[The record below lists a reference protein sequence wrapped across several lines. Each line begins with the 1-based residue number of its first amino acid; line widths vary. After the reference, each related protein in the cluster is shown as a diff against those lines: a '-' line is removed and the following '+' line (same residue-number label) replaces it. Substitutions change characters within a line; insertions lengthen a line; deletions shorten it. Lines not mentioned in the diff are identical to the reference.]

1 MHVLLF
7 NIYFH
12 PDPTGTGLVMGEL
25 ALDLRARGHDV
36 TVVTTV
42 PHYGLDTVPEKY
54 RGRLVVDEHWQGI
67 RIIRTG
73 VWLPHRPNVFSRI
86 LSYLAYTILSLPAA
100 FKAAK
105 PDVVICVWP
114 PVSTGL
120 AALVVS
126 RIRRSPLVV
135 NVQDV
140 YPDTLFRNRLVPR
153 FVRAMERV
161 VLRRAARVTV
171 LSEGMKTE
179 VLARGA
185 PKKRVEVVPMWT
197 DTEGI
202 RPATTHNAFRDAN
215 DLNGK
220 FVVLYAGNIGT
231 YGGLGIALE
240 AASILKDEPA
250 IRFVIVG
257 RGRAKA
263 TLQQRAESLRLT
275 NIVFLDTRPRE
286 ELSEMLAASDVS
298 LVTLDPRIATTSVPS
313 KAFMIMASGRPILA
327 AMSPENEIAKIIS
340 RVGCGWCVPA
350 DNPEELAK
358 VIRSVCKLPNELPQM
373 GTCGSEYVEKHHV
386 REKLTLRHAEI
397 IEAAGVGIVKP
408 D

>member
-1 MHVLLF
+1 MHILLF

-25 ALDLRARGHDV
+25 AIDLRARGHDV

-42 PHYGLDTVPEKY
+42 PHYGLDAVPDTY
-54 RGRLVVDEHWQGI
+54 RGKLLVDERWHGV

-73 VWLPHRPNVFSRI
+73 VWLPRRQNIFSRI
-86 LSYLAYTILSLPAA
+86 LSYLAYTVLSIPAA
-100 FKAAK
+100 FKAGK

-120 AALVVS
+120 AALLIS
-126 RIRRSPLVV
+126 RVRRAPLVV

-140 YPDTLFRNRLVPR
+140 YPDALFRNRFVPR
-153 FVRAMERV
+153 LVRAMERF

-171 LSEGMKTE
+171 LSEGMKAE

-185 PKKRVEVVPMWT
+185 SKDRVEVVPMWT
-197 DTEGI
+197 DVEGI
-202 RPATTHNAFRDAN
+202 RPAPTHNSFRDAH

-220 FVVLYAGNIGT
+220 FIVLYTGNIGT
-231 YGGLGIALE
+231 YGGLGVALE
-240 AASILKDEPA
+240 AASLLKDESA
-250 IRFVIVG
+250 IRLVIVG

-263 TLQQRAESLRLT
+263 TLQQRAEQLGLT
-275 NIVFLDTRPRE
+275 NTLFLDTRPRG
-286 ELSEMLAASDVS
+286 ELSEMLAAADVS

-327 AMSPENEIAKIIS
+327 AMSPENEIAKIIA

-350 DNPEELAK
+350 DSPEELAK
-358 VIRSVCKLPNELPQM
+358 AIRSACKLTGELPQM
-373 GTCGSEYVEKHHV
+373 GTLGRKHVEQHHV
-386 REKLTLRHAEI
+386 RENLTLRHAEI
-397 IEAAGVGIVKP
+397 IEAAE
-408 D
+408 